1 MLNSSQGNQIIQEL
15 TKSKLL
21 IFTYSACMEIVVFCK
36 LYEKYNI
43 EITVKFE
50 IACQEAKS

>member
-1 MLNSSQGNQIIQEL
+1 
-15 TKSKLL
+15 
-21 IFTYSACMEIVVFCK
+21 MEIVVFCK